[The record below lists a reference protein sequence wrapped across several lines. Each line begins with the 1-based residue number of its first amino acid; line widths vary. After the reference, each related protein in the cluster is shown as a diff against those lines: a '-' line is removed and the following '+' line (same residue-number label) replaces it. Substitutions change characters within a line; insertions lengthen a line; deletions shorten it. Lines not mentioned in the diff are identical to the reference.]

1 MGGLG
6 SGRPPD
12 ECRRREV
19 ARLRARGLLAAEI
32 GRRLGVSRQ
41 RIGQLFRAIDRA
53 QAGSLTCRVCGRA
66 ASPPG
71 AAPPDAAER
80 VVPALPGARCPD
92 VPFAERLRSSRAAA
106 GLRRDRAGA
115 PHRPDGDHPER
126 VRGRLAAAPLASPH
140 APRPGTGACR
150 CRRRSRGGQP
160 ARPGS
165 APAPEPRRA

>member
-12 ECRRREV
+12 EYRRREV
-19 ARLRARGLLAAEI
+19 ARLRAQGLLAAEI

-53 QAGSLTCRVCGRA
+53 RAGSLTCRVCGRA

-71 AAPPDAAER
+71 AAPPDAASVLCLR
-80 VVPALPGARCPD
+80 CLAQCPD

-106 GLRRDRAGA
+106 GLRRTELARGTGLTVTTLRGYEDGSRQPHWRHLMPLVRELGLAIVAPGAGE
-115 PHRPDGDHPER
+115 G
-126 VRGRLAAAPLASPH
+126 S
-140 APRPGTGACR
+140 RPGW
-150 CRRRSRGGQP
+150 
-160 ARPGS
+160 
-165 APAPEPRRA
+165 APPPRPEPRRA